1 MPAAPDL
8 SPRQSLTVWGRNK
21 QPRAMFAVRAYLT
34 EEIRKSLVK
43 AKDCARKAA
52 DQTDPKLKQEMLKLE
67 EHWLSVARS
76 HSKRISPDMGDLNLT
91 FD

>member
-1 MPAAPDL
+1 ML
-8 SPRQSLTVWGRNK
+8 
-21 QPRAMFAVRAYLT
+21 AYLT

-52 DQTDPKLKQEMLKLE
+52 DQTDPKLRREMLKLE

-76 HSKRISPDMGDLNLT
+76 YSKRISHDIGDVNLT

>member
-1 MPAAPDL
+1 ML
-8 SPRQSLTVWGRNK
+8 
-21 QPRAMFAVRAYLT
+21 AYLT
-34 EEIRKSLVK
+34 EEIRRSLVK

-52 DQTDPKLKQEMLKLE
+52 DQTDPKLKQHFLKLE

-76 HSKRISPDMGDLNLT
+76 YSRRISHDIGDVNLT

>member
-1 MPAAPDL
+1 ML
-8 SPRQSLTVWGRNK
+8 
-21 QPRAMFAVRAYLT
+21 AYLT

-43 AKDCARKAA
+43 AKDCARKAS

-76 HSKRISPDMGDLNLT
+76 YSKRISHDMGDLNLT

>member
-1 MPAAPDL
+1 ML
-8 SPRQSLTVWGRNK
+8 
-21 QPRAMFAVRAYLT
+21 AYLT

-52 DQTDPKLKQEMLKLE
+52 DQTDPKLKREMLKLE

-76 HSKRISPDMGDLNLT
+76 YSKRISHDIGDVNLT

>member
-1 MPAAPDL
+1 
-8 SPRQSLTVWGRNK
+8 V
-21 QPRAMFAVRAYLT
+21 
-34 EEIRKSLVK
+34 
-43 AKDCARKAA
+43 RKAS

-76 HSKRISPDMGDLNLT
+76 YSKRISHDMGDLNLT